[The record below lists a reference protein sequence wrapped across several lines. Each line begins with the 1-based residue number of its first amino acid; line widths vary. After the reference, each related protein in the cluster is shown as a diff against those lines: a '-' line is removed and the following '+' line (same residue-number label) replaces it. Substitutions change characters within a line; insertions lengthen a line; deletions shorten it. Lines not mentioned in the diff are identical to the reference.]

1 MGHTVVERYAWARE
15 LVDRADNWLKELVSQ
30 PVSKFI
36 YPLLDRAVNEE
47 QIQEWSDSLASTEVA
62 QPAICLNSLVW
73 LRYLEYLGIK
83 PSAVGGH
90 SLGELT
96 AFHCAG
102 AYDEKTLITL
112 AAIRGQAMSASEDN
126 AGAMASLACSQK
138 TAEQLLQ
145 QVNGYLVVA
154 NINAPQQ
161 IVISGDRAAVKEAM
175 DLATAADI
183 RVRLL
188 PVSNAFHSQLVAPAA
203 EELRTKLLIPE
214 QLTEISVELFSSVR
228 GQQEKPVQTGLNM
241 RQHFANQIISQVDF
255 VSLVTAFTQS
265 CDIIVEMGT
274 GKVLSGLVD
283 KINGD
288 RALCFPLESQP
299 GRDRDLNTF
308 LGSFFVCGGEVNW
321 NRLYE
326 NRLVRP
332 FIPASDRI
340 FIENPCERKLHVS
353 AAPSSKNKPLTQL
366 SSDRLEELMS
376 NYLRE
381 RSTFI
386 IELIRSD
393 LESDLIETGEM

>member
-1 MGHTVVERYAWARE
+1 
-15 LVDRADNWLKELVSQ
+15 
-30 PVSKFI
+30 
-36 YPLLDRAVNEE
+36 
-47 QIQEWSDSLASTEVA
+47 
-62 QPAICLNSLVW
+62 
-73 LRYLEYLGIK
+73 
-83 PSAVGGH
+83 VGGH

-366 SSDRLEELMS
+366 SSDRLE
-376 NYLRE
+376 
-381 RSTFI
+381 
-386 IELIRSD
+386 
-393 LESDLIETGEM
+393 